1 MPRKDFWRVFVVC
14 MVIGLGTVA
23 LYSPAFMYHFVNLD
37 DVVYV
42 TSNGHV
48 NHGVTADAIKW
59 AFTSPYAG
67 NWHPVTWISH
77 MVDCQVFG
85 PNPTGHH
92 VVNVVLHALASV
104 VLFLALRCMT
114 GALWRSAAVAAF
126 FAWHP
131 LHVESVAW
139 IAERKDVLS
148 GLFFMLTLWAYV
160 RYAQTSKWRPPGS
173 KFLYVLSLI
182 FFAIGLMAKPMLVT
196 LPFILIFLDWWPLGR
211 LGAKPAP
218 AIAPAAAP
226 LSAAALP
233 ADALAPVSPPAP
245 APEAE
250 TKTPATPSWR
260 CVLAEKIPFFLLS
273 IASCIVTVMAWRH
286 QGVNELLAILPFRKR
301 LVTAGAS
308 YFHYIEKLVWP
319 SDLGPT
325 YPFIIRWPK
334 WEMAAVA
341 LLLLGITV
349 IAIQIRK
356 TRPYWLVGW
365 LWFVVMLAPT
375 LNLPFPAAQ
384 SLADR
389 YMYLPSIGLLILVCW
404 EVSDIAEQ
412 WPACGII
419 AGVLCVAALAGCCL
433 VTSSQLHIWRD
444 ESTLVSRIPQPESN
458 FAGHADYAAY
468 LLNHNQIRAAET
480 ESEQAVAILPGYAP
494 FQSML
499 AEIFFLERRY
509 DDCIQKCHLVSV
521 QDPDMVGIHLLW
533 GRALIAEKK
542 PEAAAAEFKT
552 VITAQPRNFEAYN
565 MLGATDAG
573 ALGKTSAAIDEFR
586 RSISLQPKQPE
597 ILNNLAWILATDP
610 DPKNRN
616 GDDAVKFA
624 AQACALT
631 HSSEPLLLGT
641 LAAAYAEA
649 GRFDDAIATAQ
660 SAHDVAMAQAA
671 AAEKAKQPAAASN
684 RKALAARETDL
695 VKQFQA
701 HKPFRRKTDLPA
713 APK

>member
-1 MPRKDFWRVFVVC
+1 MVSL
-14 MVIGLGTVA
+14 VIGLGTIG
-23 LYSPAFMYHFVNLD
+23 LYSPAFTYHYANFD

-59 AFTSPYAG
+59 AFKSAYAG

-85 PNPTGHH
+85 PNPAGHH
-92 VVNVVLHALASV
+92 AVNVILHALASV

-131 LHVESVAW
+131 IHVESVAW

-173 KFLYVLSLI
+173 KFLYALALI
-182 FFAIGLMAKPMLVT
+182 FFTIGLMAKPMLVS

-211 LGAKPAP
+211 FGSEPILAPAP
-218 AIAPAAAP
+218 VAATPPGATT
-226 LSAAALP
+226 LP
-233 ADALAPVSPPAP
+233 ADAPATAAAAGTVSLTATPPD
-245 APEAE
+245 AE
-250 TKTPATPSWR
+250 TKTPVAPSWR

-273 IASCIVTVMAWRH
+273 IASCIVTVMAWRR
-286 QGVNELLAILPFRKR
+286 QGVNELLAILPLRKR

-308 YFHYIEKLVWP
+308 YFHYLEKTVWP

-349 IAIQIRK
+349 VAFQLRK
-356 TRPYWLVGW
+356 SRPYWLVGW

-375 LNLPFPAAQ
+375 LNLPFPAAF

-389 YMYLPSIGLLILVCW
+389 YMYLPSIGLLILICW

-412 WPACGII
+412 WSAGGTVAGI
-419 AGVLCVAALAGCCL
+419 LCVAALAGCCV

-444 ESTLVSRIPQPESN
+444 EATLVSRIPQPKAN
-458 FAGHADYAAY
+458 FAGHANYAAF
-468 LLNHNQIRAAET
+468 LLNHNQIQTA
-480 ESEQAVAILPGYAP
+480 ESECEHAVAILPEYPP
-494 FQSML
+494 FQAML

-509 DDCIQKCHLVSV
+509 DDCIQKCHLVTLL
-521 QDPDMVGIHLLW
+521 DPDMAGIHLLW
-533 GRALIAEKK
+533 GRALLAEKK
-542 PEAAAAEFKT
+542 PDAAAAEFKT
-552 VITAQPRNFEAYN
+552 VITAQPGNFEAYN
-565 MLGATDAG
+565 MLAATDGG
-573 ALGKTSAAIDEFR
+573 ALGKNSAAIDEFR
-586 RSISLQPKQPE
+586 HSIAVQPKQPE
-597 ILNNLAWILATDP
+597 ALNNLAWLLATDP

-631 HSSEPLLLGT
+631 RSSEPLFLGT

-660 SAHDVAMAQAA
+660 RAHDIAMAQAA
-671 AAEKAKQPAAASN
+671 AAEKAKQPAAAKN
-684 RKALAARETDL
+684 RQDLAAREVEL
-695 VKQFQA
+695 LKQFQD
-701 HKPFRRKTDLPA
+701 HKPFHRKTDLPTV
-713 APK
+713 PK

>member
-1 MPRKDFWRVFVVC
+1 MVC
-14 MVIGLGTVA
+14 LVIGLGTIA
-23 LYSPAFMYHFVNLD
+23 LYSPAFTYHYVNID
-37 DVVYV
+37 DAVYV

-59 AFTSPYAG
+59 AFKSAYAG

-92 VVNVVLHALASV
+92 VVNIVLHALASV

-131 LHVESVAW
+131 IHVESVAW

-160 RYAQTSKWRPPGS
+160 RYAQTSKWHPPGS
-173 KFLYVLSLI
+173 KLLYALSLI
-182 FFAIGLMAKPMLVT
+182 FFAIGLMAKPMLVS

-211 LGAKPAP
+211 LGATPSLTPAP
-218 AIAPAAAP
+218 VAASTP
-226 LSAAALP
+226 DAAALP
-233 ADALAPVSPPAP
+233 ADALAAVTATAP
-245 APEAE
+245 DAE
-250 TKTPATPSWR
+250 TKIPPAPSWR
-260 CVLAEKIPFFLLS
+260 CVLCEKIPFFLLS
-273 IASCIVTVMAWRH
+273 IASCIVTVMAWRR
-286 QGVNELLAILPFRKR
+286 QGVNELLSILPLKKR
-301 LVTAGAS
+301 LVTAGVS

-319 SDLGPT
+319 SDLGPS

-334 WEMAAVA
+334 WEMAVVA
-341 LLLLGITV
+341 LLLLAITV
-349 IAIQIRK
+349 IAFQLRK
-356 TRPYWLVGW
+356 SRPYWLVGW
-365 LWFVVMLAPT
+365 LWFGVMLVPT
-375 LNLPFPAAQ
+375 LNLPFPAAF

-389 YMYLPSIGLLILVCW
+389 YMYLPSIGLLILICW
-404 EVSDIAEQ
+404 EISDIAEQ
-412 WPACGII
+412 WPAGGTI
-419 AGVLCVAALAGCCL
+419 AGVLCIAALAGCCV

-444 ESTLVSRIPQPESN
+444 EATLVSRIPQPEAN
-458 FAGHADYAAY
+458 FAGHANYAAF
-468 LLNHNQIRAAET
+468 LLNHNQIQAAE
-480 ESEQAVAILPGYAP
+480 SECEHAVALLPGYPP
-494 FQSML
+494 FQSLL

-509 DDCIQKCHLVSV
+509 DACIQKCHLIT
-521 QDPDMVGIHLLW
+521 QLDPDLSGIHLLW
-533 GRALIAEKK
+533 GRALLAEKK
-542 PEAAAAEFKT
+542 PDAAAVEFKT
-552 VITAQPRNFEAYN
+552 VITAEPRNFEAYN
-565 MLGATDAG
+565 MLAATDVG
-573 ALGKTSAAIDEFR
+573 TLGKTSAAIDELR
-586 RSISLQPKQPE
+586 RSVALQPKQPE
-597 ILNNLAWILATDP
+597 ALNNLAWLLATEP

-631 HSSEPLLLGT
+631 RSSEPVFLGT

-660 SAHDVAMAQAA
+660 RAHDIAIAQAA
-671 AAEKAKQPAAASN
+671 AAEKAKQPAAAKN
-684 RKALAARETDL
+684 RQDLAAREVEL
-695 VKQFQA
+695 LKQFQD
-701 HKPFRRKTDLPA
+701 HKPFHRKTDLPA